1 MVYVQRQKEKID
13 AYCCQ
18 NIRFTGEGSSR
29 QGIDVIHQRA
39 EAMLGAFNPIHFEF
53 ERMHSIDN
61 IVYGF
66 WFARQKHVG
75 DFLGIPATGRWVEI
89 RGNSVAQYADGLVVD
104 AEDHFDV
111 DSVIRQLTGQDP
123 RLI

>member
-1 MVYVQRQKEKID
+1 VNRQKDKID
-13 AYCCQ
+13 KYCCQ
-18 NIRFTGEGSSR
+18 KIRFTGEGVSR
-29 QGIDVIHQRA
+29 TGIEVIYQRA
-39 EAMLGAFNPIHFEF
+39 EALLTAFNPIKFEF
-53 ERMHSIDN
+53 ERIHSIDD
-61 IVYGF
+61 IVFGF
-66 WFARQKHVG
+66 WYAKQKHVG
-75 DFLGIPATGRWVEI
+75 DFFEIPATGRWVEI